1 MDANKT
7 SSSSLKRKKDEF
19 IEVAKQVNTF
29 FNEEGVNLRFDG
41 YIKTL
46 NQYLSCNEFDLDTL
60 NTLVCDLNLWAD
72 YFGEL
77 EGVVENLKLRY
88 ENKYLYLKAFPYIP
102 KIEQELNVVKYKI
115 DRTKLF
121 LKHVKIQRNLFN
133 RLHYHCFKMYND
145 ACEHFLY
152 RY

>member
-1 MDANKT
+1 MESNKT

-29 FNEEGVNLRFDG
+29 FNEEGINLRFDG

-46 NQYLSCNEFDLDTL
+46 NQYVNCSEFDLDTL
-60 NTLVCDLNLWAD
+60 NSLVCDLNLWAD

-77 EGVVENLKLRY
+77 EGIVENLKLRY
-88 ENKYLYLKAFPYIP
+88 ENKHLYLKAFPYIP
-102 KIEQELNVVKYKI
+102 KIEQEINLVKYKI